1 MMKIEIWSDIMC
13 PFCYIGKE
21 NFEKALSSFS
31 EAGNIEIEYKSFQ
44 LDPSYRHKKGDTVF
58 SYLSETK
65 GMPTEQIEGMTR
77 HISEAAEKAGIKI
90 DFKTNIPANT
100 FDAHRL
106 ISLAKQENCDKEI
119 VAGLFKAH
127 FTDGKNIED
136 VDVLKELGKKA
147 GIPEEKLTKTFSSED
162 FAYEV
167 NQDIMESRNL
177 GISGVPFF
185 LFDRKFA
192 VSGAQPVEA
201 FEEAIQKSF
210 QEWRKENPA
219 FEELGNSKGGTCT
232 NGNCE
237 V

>member
-1 MMKIEIWSDIMC
+1 MKVEIWSDIMC
-13 PFCYIGKE
+13 PFCYIGKK

-31 EAGNIEIEYKSFQ
+31 EAGKIEVEYKSFQ
-44 LDPSYRHKKGDTVF
+44 LDPNYIHKEGDTVF

-65 GMPTEQIEGMTR
+65 GMPAEQIEGMTS
-77 HISEAAEKAGIKI
+77 HISKTAENAGIKI

-100 FDAHRL
+100 FNAHRL
-106 ISLAKQENCDKEI
+106 IYLAKTEKCDKE
-119 VAGLFKAH
+119 VVENLFQAH
-127 FTDGKNIED
+127 FTDRKNIED
-136 VDVLKELGKKA
+136 VDVLKELGKEA
-147 GIPEEKLTKTFSSED
+147 GIPEEKLIKIFSSED
-162 FAYEV
+162 FSYQV

-219 FEELGNSKGGTCT
+219 FKELGNSEGGTCT
-232 NGNCE
+232 NGSCE

>member
-1 MMKIEIWSDIMC
+1 MKIEIWSDIMC

-21 NFEKALSSFS
+21 KFEKALSSFS
-31 EAGNIEIEYKSFQ
+31 EGEKIEVEYKSFQ
-44 LDPSYRHKKGDTVF
+44 LDPNYKHKEGDTVL

-65 GMPTEQIEGMTR
+65 GMPVEQIEGMAQ
-77 HISEAAEKAGIKI
+77 HISQSAREAGIEI
-90 DFKTNIPANT
+90 DFKKNIPANT

-106 ISLAKQENCDKEI
+106 IYLAKEEGKEKEI
-119 VAGLFKAH
+119 VEALFKAH
-127 FTDGKNIED
+127 FTEGENIED
-136 VDVLKELGKKA
+136 KEVLKALGRKA
-147 GIPEEKLTKTFSSED
+147 GIAEEKLDQTFSSED
-162 FAYEV
+162 FSYEV

-185 LFDRKFA
+185 LFDRKYA

-210 QEWRKENPA
+210 QNWRKENPA
-219 FEELGNSKGGTCT
+219 FENLSSSEGGVCSD
-232 NGNCE
+232 GACE